1 MRYRINDDE
10 LREKARR
17 LKLMAFDVDG
27 VMTDGRLVF
36 NADGEVVKVFHALD
50 GQGLKFLREAGIKL
64 AIITGRNSPMVQ
76 KRANDLGFHKVVQGR
91 DDKGIVLQAI
101 ANEFGYSSEEVGY
114 AGDDVPDV
122 SALQWASLSFSVP
135 NAHRSA
141 FNTAHIITERTGGM
155 GAVRDICDIILAARL
170 GESLP

>member
-1 MRYRINDDE
+1 MQYRINDDE

-36 NADGEVVKVFHALD
+36 NAEGEVLKIFHALD
-50 GQGLKFLREAGIKL
+50 GQGLKFLREAGITL

-76 KRANDLGFHKVVQGR
+76 KRASDLGFHKVVQGR
-91 DDKGIVLQAI
+91 DDKSVVLKAI
-101 ANEFGYSSEEVGY
+101 AQEFGVSAEEVGY

-122 SALQWASLSFSVP
+122 PALKWASLSFSVP

-141 FNTAHIITERTGGM
+141 YQTAHIITQRPGGM
-155 GAVRDICDIILAARL
+155 GAVRDICDIILAARE
-170 GESLP
+170 GETLP

>member
-1 MRYRINDDE
+1 MQYRINDEE
-10 LREKARR
+10 LRTKASR

-36 NADGEVVKVFHALD
+36 NAEGEVLKVFHALD

-76 KRANDLGFHKVVQGR
+76 KRASDLGFDKVVQGR
-91 DDKGIVLQAI
+91 DDKGVVLQAI
-101 ANEFGYSSEEVGY
+101 AEEMGFSAEEVGY

-122 SALQWASLSFSVP
+122 SALNWASLAFSVP

-141 FNTAHIITERTGGM
+141 YNNAHIITERTGGM
-155 GAVRDICDIILAARL
+155 GAVRDICDIILAARQ